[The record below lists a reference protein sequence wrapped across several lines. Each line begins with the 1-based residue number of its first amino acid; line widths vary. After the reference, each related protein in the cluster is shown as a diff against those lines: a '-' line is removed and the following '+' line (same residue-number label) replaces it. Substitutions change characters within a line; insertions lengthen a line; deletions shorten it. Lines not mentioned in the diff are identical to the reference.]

1 VKNPLRVDPTRT
13 TTLRQRF
20 INEMKRRFNQLAKA
34 VQQYWADQ
42 ISTPRM
48 GRLADRNFVFETD
61 PQKLEAFNQW
71 FRQQV
76 ERALLFPSPDAP
88 FDTPWVAM
96 YVDTAYKRGMRNAFL
111 ATQQAGILT
120 PYDTSEEFMQH
131 VAFAPEAMSKV
142 KLLATRAFENL
153 KGISEGTAT
162 RMNQILAEAM
172 IVGLPPLEVAKQ
184 MVSELENI
192 SFRRAFTLARTEI
205 IFAHAEGQLDSFEQL
220 GVEELGIQA
229 EWSTAGDERVC
240 PQCRPQEGKVFT
252 IEQARGKIPLHPNC
266 RCAWIPHLKERKR
279 KHTANP

>member
-1 VKNPLRVDPTRT
+1 MKNPLLVDPTRT

-20 INEMKRRFNQLAKA
+20 ISEMKRRFNQLAKA
-34 VQQYWADQ
+34 IRQYWADQ
-42 ISTPRM
+42 IGVPRM
-48 GRLADRNFVFETD
+48 GRLAGNFVFETD
-61 PQKLEAFNQW
+61 PQKLEAFNRW
-71 FRQQV
+71 FKQQV

-88 FDTPWVAM
+88 FDTPWVAT
-96 YVDTAYKRGMRNAFL
+96 YIDTAYKRGMRNAFL
-111 ATQQAGILT
+111 STDRAGILT
-120 PYDTSEEFMQH
+120 PYDSSEEFIQH

-142 KLLATRAFENL
+142 KLLATRTFENL

-172 IVGLPPLEVAKQ
+172 IVGLPPLEVAEK
-184 MVSELENI
+184 MVSELEDI

-205 IFAHAEGQLDSFEQL
+205 IFAHAEGQLDAFERL

-240 PQCRPQEGKVFT
+240 PQCRPQEGKIFT

-266 RCAWIPHLKERKR
+266 RCTWIPHLKETRR
-279 KHTANP
+279 RRNP